1 MPRRVLVVDDN
12 SDSATI
18 LRSILEQNSYSVQVA
33 LSGKEALAK
42 LENDVPDV
50 VLLDVMMPEMS
61 GLEVLQAIRDNNAT
75 ASLPVIMVTAK
86 IQDDDVLAGYQYGAD
101 YYITKPCTSK
111 QLLYGIS
118 LVLDKSSEARKSEK
132 DDVVA

>member
-1 MPRRVLVVDDN
+1 MPRKILIVDDN
-12 SDSATI
+12 IDSITI
-18 LRSILEQNSYSVQVA
+18 LRSILEQNGFSVQAA
-33 LSGKEALAK
+33 LSGKEALK
-42 LENDVPDV
+42 SLEGDVPDV

-61 GLEVLQAIRDNNAT
+61 GLEVLQTIRDNNAT
-75 ASLPVIMVTAK
+75 TTLPVIMVTAK

-118 LVLDKSSEARKSEK
+118 IVLDRSGGEARKSEK
-132 DDVVA
+132 DEIV